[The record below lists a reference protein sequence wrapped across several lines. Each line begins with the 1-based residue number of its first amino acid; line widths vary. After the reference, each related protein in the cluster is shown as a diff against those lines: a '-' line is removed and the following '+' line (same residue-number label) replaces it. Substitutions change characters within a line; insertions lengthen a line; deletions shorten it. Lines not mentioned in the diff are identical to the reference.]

1 MSDQDFSS
9 GIIQVLPENLA
20 NKIAAGEVVQ
30 RPASVLKELLENAI
44 DAGARR
50 VSVAIK
56 KSGSELVQVID
67 DGCGM
72 AEADAAVCFQR
83 HATSKIRS
91 VEDLEQILTLGFRG
105 EALASIAA
113 VSQVELRTRRVED
126 SNATCVV
133 IHGGKVE
140 RIEPCAA
147 PAGTSVS
154 VRNLFF
160 NVPARRNFLR
170 SPATEFKHLVETFQ
184 FIALSHP
191 EVAFNLNHEGRD
203 VFDLPAEKAGQERTA
218 ALKARIAGVVGGVDE
233 RELIEVD
240 AESSYASIKGVVSK
254 PDFSKRLRGDQ
265 FLFVN
270 DRFVRHRGLDHAVL
284 SAYGEMLPKGSYPF
298 FALFLRM
305 NPRHVDVNVHPTKSE
320 VKFDDESGVYGFLRA
335 AVKKALGEG
344 DLAPDLA
351 FGADGRLR
359 ARPMGDALDASS
371 ERHVDPWPGHRD
383 QRAGLFD
390 APREGFG
397 TGSAFRRNTY
407 GTPGSG
413 VDAFAH
419 LFRPH
424 SESQAASV
432 DSGSEPAMSSGS
444 TRPADT
450 GTGSGPRM
458 WQLSRKYLLVEAEDG
473 LVIVDQHAA
482 HERILYERFLRAL
495 EAGQS
500 ASQQLLFPI
509 TVELS
514 AQNQTLLADLLPD
527 FRILGFDMEFFGGR
541 TVLVRGIPLDIPA
554 GNEQGSLEE
563 VLDQFR
569 AYRERYQLRDRD
581 NLAKSLSCRSAIKTG
596 QSLSRQEMT
605 ALLDA
610 LHACEM
616 PHACPHG
623 RPTMIHI
630 SIDELDR
637 RFGRIGH
644 LERE

>member
-1 MSDQDFSS
+1 MVSDQDVPT
-9 GIIQVLPENLA
+9 GIIRVLPENLA

-50 VSVAIK
+50 VTVVVK
-56 KSGSELVQVID
+56 KSGSELVQVVD

-72 AEADAAVCFQR
+72 SAEDAAICFQR
-83 HATSKIRS
+83 HATSKIRA

-126 SNATCVV
+126 PSAACVA
-133 IHGGKVE
+133 IHGGALD

-154 VRNLFF
+154 VRNLFY

-191 EVAFNLNHEGRD
+191 GVAFSLTHEGRE
-203 VFDLPAEKAGQERTA
+203 VFELPAARAETDRTA
-218 ALKARIAGVVGGVDE
+218 ALRARIAGVVGGIDE
-233 RELIEVD
+233 RELIEVV
-240 AESSYASIKGVVSK
+240 AESSYASLKGVVSK
-254 PDFSKRLRGDQ
+254 PVFSRKLRGEQ

-270 DRFVRHRGLDHAVL
+270 DRFVRHRGLEHAVVA
-284 SAYGEMLPKGSYPF
+284 AYGEMLPKGSFPF
-298 FALFLRM
+298 FTLFLRM
-305 NPRHVDVNVHPTKSE
+305 DPRHVDVNVHPTKSE

-335 AVKKALGEG
+335 SVKKALGTGE
-344 DLAPDLA
+344 LTPDLT
-351 FGADGRLR
+351 FGENGRLQSQPADSR
-359 ARPMGDALDASS
+359 GVPAD
-371 ERHVDPWPGHRD
+371 RHADPWPGYRD
-383 QRAGLFD
+383 QR
-390 APREGFG
+390 
-397 TGSAFRRNTY
+397 
-407 GTPGSG
+407 PGSIGPDASG
-413 VDAFAH
+413 V
-419 LFRPH
+419 R
-424 SESQAASV
+424 
-432 DSGSEPAMSSGS
+432 SGSEFRRGTLPAPGQGWDALSGLFGADSILPVASGEERSSAS
-444 TRPADT
+444 PAPGASAGEADPSR
-450 GTGSGPRM
+450 GARM
-458 WQLSRKYLLVEAEDG
+458 WQLSRKYLLMEVEDG

-495 EAGQS
+495 EAGQGI
-500 ASQQLLFPI
+500 SQQLLFPI
-509 TVELS
+509 TIELS
-514 AQNQTLLADLLPD
+514 AQNQALLSDLLPD
-527 FRILGFDMEFFGGR
+527 FRALGFDIEFFGGR
-541 TVLVRGIPLDIPA
+541 TVLIRGIPSDVPA

-569 AYRERYQLRDRD
+569 VNRERFQLRDRD

-596 QSLSRQEMT
+596 QTLNRQEM
-605 ALLDA
+605 AGLLEA
-610 LHACEM
+610 LHACDM

-623 RPTMIHI
+623 RPTMLHI